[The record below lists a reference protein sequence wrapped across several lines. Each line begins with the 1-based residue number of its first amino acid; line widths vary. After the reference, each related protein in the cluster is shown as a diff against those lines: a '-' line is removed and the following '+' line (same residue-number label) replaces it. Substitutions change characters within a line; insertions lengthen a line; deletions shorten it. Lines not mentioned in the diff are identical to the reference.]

1 MRGKRL
7 VLVSH
12 CVLNQNAVVRDWE
25 RASGAYNDVV
35 RILLE
40 QGLGIFQLPC
50 PEFSMLGEDRPPL
63 AWSEYDTPV
72 YRAHCRELAA
82 EPVKQV
88 REYVKQG
95 YQIVG
100 LLGIQE
106 SPSCD
111 TTRRRGVFM
120 EELLRLLE
128 AEPIQLRTYD
138 IPESYREGQPADVLE
153 QVRRFCNII
162 TE

>member
-7 VLVSH
+7 ILISH

-25 RASGAYNDVV
+25 RAVGAYNDIAMV
-35 RILLE
+35 LLE
-40 QGLGIFQLPC
+40 QDFGIVQLPC
-50 PEFSMLGEDRPPL
+50 PEFSMLGEERPPL
-63 AWSEYDTPV
+63 TWEEYDVPP
-72 YRAHCRELAA
+72 YRTHCRELAA
-82 EPVKQV
+82 EPAKQIK
-88 REYVKQG
+88 EYVKKG

-111 TTRRRGVFM
+111 TTRKRGIFM
-120 EELLRLLE
+120 EELLGLL
-128 AEPIQLRTYD
+128 AAASIHLRTFD
-138 IPESYREGQPADVLE
+138 IPESYRKGQPGDVLE
-153 QVRRFCNII
+153 QLRRFCNII

>member
-1 MRGKRL
+1 M
-7 VLVSH
+7 VSH
-12 CVLNQNAVVRDWE
+12 CVLSQNAVVKGWE
-25 RASGAYNDVV
+25 RASGAYNDIV

-40 QGLGIFQLPC
+40 EDLGIFQLPC

-63 AWSEYDTPV
+63 TREEYDTTG
-72 YRAHCRELAA
+72 YRAHCCELAA
-82 EPVKQV
+82 EPAKQIQ
-88 REYVKQG
+88 EYDKQG

-111 TTRRRGVFM
+111 TMRRRGIFM
-120 EELLRLLE
+120 EELLGLL
-128 AEPIQLRTYD
+128 AAASIHLRTFD
-138 IPESYREGQPADVLE
+138 IPESYREGQPGDVLE
-153 QVRRFCNII
+153 RLRRFCNII